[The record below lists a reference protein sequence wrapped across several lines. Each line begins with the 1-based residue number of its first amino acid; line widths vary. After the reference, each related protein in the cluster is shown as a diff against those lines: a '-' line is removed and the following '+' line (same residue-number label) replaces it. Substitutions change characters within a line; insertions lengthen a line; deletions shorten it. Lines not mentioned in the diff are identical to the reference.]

1 MQDTTIKVWDL
12 PLRLFHWLLVFTVA
26 ISYLSVKTDW
36 LDVDFHWYAGL
47 VITFL
52 WLFRLS
58 WGFVG
63 TSTAKFVQFFPT
75 PRKLLSYFSRSWQG
89 VGHTPTGALSVFA
102 LLLLLAGMITTGVLA
117 SDDITLQGPLAK
129 YIDEAFSDQM
139 SEWHSLLFNVLLGL
153 IVLHV
158 LAIVFYGLFKKD
170 NLLTPMIHGKKS
182 VPLSTSLTLPQIN
195 QRLGWRLLFS
205 LLLSGALTWLLF
217 SPQAHAIFYHPP
229 PAPVAPASQHAW

>member
-12 PLRLFHWLLVFTVA
+12 PLRLFHWLLVITVA

-36 LDVDFHWYAGL
+36 LDVDIHWYAGL
-47 VITFL
+47 TVTFL

-58 WGFVG
+58 WGFIG
-63 TSTAKFVQFFPT
+63 TSTARFSQFFPT
-75 PRKLLSYFSRSWQG
+75 PGKLLSYFSRSWQG
-89 VGHTPTGALSVFA
+89 VGHTPTGALSVIA

-158 LAIVFYGLFKKD
+158 LAIVFYWLFKKD
-170 NLLTPMIHGKKS
+170 DLLTPMIHGKKS
-182 VPLSTSLTLPQIN
+182 VPLSASLTLKPIN
-195 QRLGWRLLFS
+195 KSLGWRLLLS
-205 LLLSGALTWLLF
+205 LLIAGALTWLLF
-217 SPQAHAIFYHPP
+217 SPQAHTFFYQAP

>member
-1 MQDTTIKVWDL
+1 MQDTIIKVWDL

-26 ISYLSVKTDW
+26 ISYLSMKTDW

-47 VITFL
+47 AITFL

-63 TSTAKFVQFFPT
+63 TSTAKFAQFFPT
-75 PRKLLSYFSRSWQG
+75 PRRLTSYFRRTWDG
-89 VGHTPTGALSVFA
+89 VGHTPTGAASVIA
-102 LLLLLAGMITTGVLA
+102 LLLLLAGMIATGIFA
-117 SDDITLQGPLAK
+117 SDDVTLQGPLAK
-129 YIDEAFSDQM
+129 YTDEALSDQM
-139 SEWHSLLFNVLLGL
+139 SEWHSLLFNVLLCL

-182 VPLSTSLTLPQIN
+182 VPLSTSLTLPPIN

-217 SPQAHAIFYHPP
+217 SPQAHAFLYQPP
-229 PAPVAPASQHAW
+229 PVPAAPASQHAW